1 MVKTSL
7 MASMEMS
14 FGNVDDDD
22 DGQHMLTYGIHNR
35 DVVENAKNSN
45 DHRILHSVQDIKEA
59 HKP

>member
-1 MVKTSL
+1 MVRTSL
-7 MASMEMS
+7 MASEEMS

-22 DGQHMLTYGIHNR
+22 DGQHMPTYGIHNR
-35 DVVENAKNSN
+35 DVVEKAINRD